1 MKSKKLIYTV
11 GVSCSGKTTWVNDFL
26 SQGNNKNSWVNINR
40 DDIRGF
46 LFTGGTIDWGKY
58 KFTKGNENLVTEM
71 QHHLIKNA
79 TEKGKNIIISDT
91 NLNPKYIDYFKTWDC
106 LKRYTFNEKVFHID
120 LLEALERDA
129 KRLSGVGYKVITSQ
143 YKNYADGFLKKNWH
157 DSNKKGVPSAVIL
170 DIDGTLASMHNR
182 SPFEWD
188 KVGEDLPR
196 TEIIHMAKGLIAE
209 GYVPIFM
216 SGRDSVCMEATQL
229 WIEKYFT
236 ELGGHF
242 HLYMRPKGDCR
253 KDTIIKKELFNK
265 YVNHNYNVK
274 LVLDDRPT
282 VSRMFKY
289 DLGLNVVNVGNPW
302 LEF

>member
-1 MKSKKLIYTV
+1 MRSKKLIYTV
-11 GVSCSGKTTWVNDFL
+11 GISCSGKTTWVNDFL

-46 LFTGGTIDWGKY
+46 LFTGGTIDWSKY
-58 KFTKGNENLVTEM
+58 KFTKGNEALVTEL
-71 QHHLIKNA
+71 QHHLIKDA

-91 NLNPKYIDYFKTWDC
+91 NLNPKYIDYFKTWGC
-106 LKRYTFNEKVFHID
+106 LKNYTFEGKVFHVD
-120 LLEALERDA
+120 LLESLERDA
-129 KRLSGVGYKVITSQ
+129 KRFSGVGYKVITSQ

-157 DSNKKGVPSAVIL
+157 DPNKEDVPSAVIL

-188 KVGEDLPR
+188 KVGEDFPR
-196 TEIIHMAKGLIAE
+196 YEIIHMAKGLIAE

-216 SGRDSVCMEATQL
+216 SGRDSICMEDTQL
-229 WIEKYFT
+229 WIEKYFP
-236 ELGGHF
+236 ELEGHF
-242 HLYMRPKGDCR
+242 HLYMRPQGDCR

>member
-1 MKSKKLIYTV
+1 MKNKKLIYTI
-11 GVSCSGKTTWVNDFL
+11 GVSCSGKTTWVNEFL

-46 LFTGGTIDWGKY
+46 LFTGGTIDWNKY
-58 KFTKGNENLVTEM
+58 KFTKGNEALVTEL
-71 QHHLIKNA
+71 QQHLIKDA
-79 TEKGKNIIISDT
+79 AEKGKNIIISDT
-91 NLNPKYIDYFKTWDC
+91 NLNPKYINYFKTWGC
-106 LKRYTFNEKVFHID
+106 LRNYTFEEKVFHID
-120 LLEALERDA
+120 LLEALERDS
-129 KRLSGVGYKVITSQ
+129 KRFSGVGYKVITSQ
-143 YKNYADGFLKKNWH
+143 YKNYAEGFLKKNWH
-157 DSNKKGVPSAVIL
+157 DSNKEDVSSAVLL

-196 TEIIHMAKGLIAE
+196 EEIIHMAKGLIAE
-209 GYVPIFM
+209 GHVPIFM
-216 SGRDSVCMEATQL
+216 SGRDSVCMEDTQL
-229 WIEKYFT
+229 WIEKYFP
-236 ELGGHF
+236 ELDGHF
-242 HLYMRPKGDCR
+242 HLYMRPEGDCR
-253 KDTIIKKELFNK
+253 KDTIIKKELFDK

-289 DLGLNVVNVGNPW
+289 DLGLNVVNAGNLW